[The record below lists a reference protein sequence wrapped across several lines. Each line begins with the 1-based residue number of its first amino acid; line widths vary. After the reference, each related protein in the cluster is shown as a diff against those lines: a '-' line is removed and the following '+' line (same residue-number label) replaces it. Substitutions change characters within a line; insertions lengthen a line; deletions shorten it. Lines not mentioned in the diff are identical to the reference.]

1 LLLSGGCLAFLGL
14 YFLSERL
21 RIRKA
26 VRSIPL
32 RICVTGTRG
41 KSSVAR
47 LIAACL
53 KEAGFIVLARTTGSK
68 PVIIFP
74 DGEEKEIHRRGYP
87 SILEG
92 KKLLKLGA
100 ELKVDALVS
109 ELMSIHPECSFVE
122 SAQMHN
128 PHILVITNVRL
139 DHIVQMGA
147 TKEDIACCFA
157 SSFPENGTVF
167 VLKEEFYPVFEKSA
181 KEMKSRLVQVD
192 GDSLRDYFESNAER
206 LPHQFEEN
214 VRLVIALAE
223 HLKIDKEH
231 VLRGLK
237 KAPPDFGSF
246 KMWDMNVGVP
256 SQRWVLVNGFAAND
270 PDSTR
275 RTLSRLLKK
284 DFLKEKNAVGLLN
297 LRRDRGDRTI
307 QWLRSLGENTFPELR
322 RIFLIGEHASAFKKR
337 LRRMTAMETFV
348 LKSRTPQGVL
358 EEISKSVKAETV
370 LVGMG
375 NMGGAGRELVEY
387 WEERGKPYDF

>member
-1 LLLSGGCLAFLGL
+1 MSGGCLAFLGL

-26 VRSIPL
+26 VRAIPL
-32 RICVTGTRG
+32 RICVTGSRG
-41 KSSVAR
+41 KSSVVR

-53 KEAGFIVLARTTGSK
+53 KEAGFSVLARTTGSK

-74 DGEEKEIHRRGYP
+74 DGEEKEIHRRGSP

-92 KKLLKLGA
+92 KRLLKLGA
-100 ELKVDALVS
+100 ELKVDSLVS

-122 SAQMHN
+122 SAQMYN

-139 DHIVQMGA
+139 DHISQMG
-147 TKEDIACCFA
+147 TTREDIACCFT
-157 SSFPENGTVF
+157 SSFPEKGIVF

-181 KEMKSRLVQVD
+181 QGLNTRIVQVD
-192 GDSLRDYFESNAER
+192 RDSLQGYSGSYAER
-206 LPHQFEEN
+206 LPHEFEEN

-231 VLRGLK
+231 ILQGLK
-237 KAPPDFGSF
+237 KVQPDFGSF

-322 RIFLIGEHASAFKKR
+322 KIFLIGEHASAFKKR
-337 LRRMTAMETFV
+337 LIRLTGMEIFV

-375 NMGGAGRELVEY
+375 NMGGAGRELIEF